1 MNSHDEI
8 RGLLPLA
15 AAGALDA
22 AEEARVAQHLQTCS
36 ECVAELGCWEGVAAG
51 LRALPTPQPRAN
63 LVELALARAS
73 ERLAMEA
80 EMRWQRKLMFGALL
94 LGWTLIAITWPL
106 LHWLAGELFVR
117 VAGIHAGL
125 LRELLFGAAILWLT
139 GGLAAGV
146 LAVQS
151 RRERGLS

>member
-8 RGLLPLA
+8 RGLLSLV

-22 AEEARVAQHLQTCS
+22 AEEALVAQHLQTCAQ
-36 ECVAELGCWEGVAAG
+36 CAAELGCWEHVAAG

-63 LVELALARAS
+63 LVEIARARAG

-80 EMRWQRKLMFGALL
+80 EMRWQRKMMFGALV
-94 LGWTLIAITWPL
+94 LGWILIAITWPL

-125 LRELLFGAAILWLT
+125 LREFLLGAAILWLT
-139 GGLAAGV
+139 GGIAGGILA
-146 LAVQS
+146 LQS